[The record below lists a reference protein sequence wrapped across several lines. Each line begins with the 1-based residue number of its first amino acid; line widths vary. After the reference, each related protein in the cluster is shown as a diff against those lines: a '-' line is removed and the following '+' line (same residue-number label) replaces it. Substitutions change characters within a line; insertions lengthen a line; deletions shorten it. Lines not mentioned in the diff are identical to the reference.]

1 MDKKVIADLRAMLLK
16 LPATGEDGFEGLLAA
31 VLAEIS
37 GVPFRLSGSGSQFG
51 MDGKSAYEDDA
62 ICFEAKRYDRK
73 IPKNEVITKIAE
85 LTIDGGSG
93 VDLWVLGATTSV
105 STQLADNVLEISE
118 RNGISTLVLDW
129 SRADL
134 PALAVALAMAAETA
148 AEFIG
153 RSAGDRRG
161 VRANA
166 LASLKAVEDDERFAS
181 HAARIRGLLREP
193 TIGTSLAVRNNR
205 RWLEDI
211 FGSQQRAKRHL
222 RQPLAP
228 GDAALG
234 NPLPRESLVSEMGS
248 FLASRPTGKI
258 AVIVGDEGNGKSW
271 LFAQS
276 WLSQA
281 DRPLMV
287 VFTAD
292 EFSDAA
298 AAGDVIGV
306 LIDKL
311 VAQTGGRKSESAVTR
326 WLRTFNR
333 WRKTETAV
341 SPRLVVVIDGMN
353 QRPQLDWARIAN
365 DMSHELGRMGGQLV
379 LTTRTVHYSAHVKRR
394 LIASTVVITVPE
406 WTETERDL
414 ILEGHGIRVDELPET
429 VATSLRN
436 PRLLAIALE
445 LLQGSHIRQLEQLSI
460 SRLLFEH
467 MRIYGERDNPV
478 PRPAHEFARALRE
491 HAYEILKR
499 IDRQQIDDLK
509 VFDGGLEAVSDGRFF
524 IQLEDDPTRYRL
536 DESGLT
542 LALGFAIVDELRTAR
557 RNGRDLTATI
567 EAMIEP
573 IASLDRTF
581 DAVLAALTISCLDG
595 DCPVEIGA
603 AITCAFAGL
612 QNPNADEFPAFCLL
626 AEGRPDV
633 FMQAARQLCLAPDNP
648 SNFDWVRASL
658 HAAKQRDSAWTA
670 MIPILQSWLGHY
682 SLAPE
687 ARMYS
692 IRSGGDADKVEEERR
707 KRQAEIEAK
716 IVALS
721 PHEKALLDELTR
733 NDGDV
738 DALAHLA
745 LALIAGK
752 PVAPFSRALA
762 HWSFAGALNMGFSCP
777 YDQFIHLVRFNRVD
791 WSKARDAIVE
801 AGNVFADADVSRT
814 GKWAHVNLLRATGD
828 PAAAL
833 REQALLLELT
843 ADRPAFEGWRRVERY
858 CASDPCDPESQRP
871 DNITETAKDY
881 AGIDVAKIRLFMG
894 PSSDDLH
901 FEDARPGLARFEP
914 SVAIAKHREFIGHV
928 ISRKGLALRQGTFE
942 MGHHNALLTAAQAK
956 EMASNVEAGVVAS
969 AAAALKGSEPHFIAQ
984 YFLLAAF
991 PLLSADE
998 QVKAL
1003 LSPYTEGNPLLSLLY
1018 VAKPLEQSTYEALLL
1033 DAIRSEDEQALVVL
1047 LAFAAHSDTLLSDRV
1062 LDRLPGLMGSEI
1074 ETVRALTLYMILNAG
1089 DQRAIQSVV
1098 KIRWSAKN
1106 LDGRGG
1112 YEAWYGSHVIL
1123 EAASLGML
1131 TCSEALDRIA
1141 PALYGHAA
1149 EKLGGDAGATVAR
1162 CIDAS
1167 IRKAAGFELDVAVPL
1182 IEINQRRE
1190 DTLEPA
1196 RYHVSARPEERS
1208 DLTELMRDDEDEN
1221 DRFEE
1226 QQRLAHAAFDV
1237 FKAELTT
1244 ADAAIVLDRL
1254 RMSEFKKIAEA
1265 DRGLAEDW
1273 ADLFLGLPKAR
1284 HGGVHNLGLLLAY
1297 AVAGWNPELAARL
1310 FETLHESEPYV
1321 TNSFGR
1327 IGLPLAGLALWSAPD
1342 HALLDAIRSRRL
1354 DSAINNDE
1362 LALEVLTALWCGKAA
1377 SLERYVEENLES
1389 GEPSRMARALMVT
1402 GLSGH
1407 GQENA
1412 AVLARYKGTPGFIGA
1427 AQSAAAS
1434 AFERHAWAMHW
1445 HGKMLEAPA
1454 PEDFWRFSVLFLKVV
1469 DGRFDVFGRDDG
1481 AASVPYRLFWPGVES
1496 QLKNLY
1502 QRVRAKRKKKL
1513 FGEKSPEKEFLS
1525 PWGLAVE

>member
-1 MDKKVIADLRAMLLK
+1 MDKKAIAALRAMLLK
-16 LPATGEDGFEGLLAA
+16 LPATGEDGFEGLLAV

-37 GVPFRLSGSGSQFG
+37 GVPIRLSSSGSQFG
-51 MDGKSAYEDDA
+51 MDGKSSYEDDA

-134 PALAVALAMAAETA
+134 PALAVALAMAAEAT

-153 RSAGDRRG
+153 RGAGDERG

-166 LASLKAVEDDERFAS
+166 LASLKAVEDDERFAR
-181 HAARIRGLLREP
+181 HAARIRGLLQEP

-205 RWLEDI
+205 RWLEDV
-211 FGSQQRAKRHL
+211 FGSQQHAKRHL

-228 GDAALG
+228 GDAVLG
-234 NPLPRESLVSEMGS
+234 NPLPRESLVSEMDP
-248 FLASRPTGKI
+248 FLASRPAGKI

-298 AAGDVIGV
+298 AVGDIIGA

-326 WLRTFNR
+326 WLRIFNR
-333 WRKTETAV
+333 WRKAETPA

-353 QRPQLDWARIAN
+353 QRPQLDWGRIAN

-467 MRIYGERDNPV
+467 MRIYGERDSPV
-478 PRPAHEFARALRE
+478 PRPAHEFALALRK
-491 HAYEILKR
+491 HANEILKR
-499 IDRQQIDDLK
+499 IDGQQIDDLQ
-509 VFDGGLEAVSDGRFF
+509 VFEGGVEAVSDGRFF

-542 LALGFAIVDELRTAR
+542 LALGFAIVDELRRAR

-567 EAMIEP
+567 ETMIEP

-581 DAVLAALTISCLDG
+581 DTVLAALTIACLDV
-595 DCPVEIGA
+595 DVPVEVGA
-603 AITCAFAGL
+603 AVTCAFAGL
-612 QNPNADEFPAFCLL
+612 QNPNGDEFPAFCLL
-626 AEGRPDV
+626 VEGRPDV
-633 FMQAARQLCLAPDNP
+633 FMQAARLLCLARDNP
-648 SNFDWVRASL
+648 SNFDWVRAAL
-658 HAAKQRDSAWTA
+658 QAAKLCDTAWTA

-692 IRSGGDADKVEEERR
+692 IDSGGDAGQVEEERR
-707 KRQAEIEAK
+707 KRKVEIEAK
-716 IVALS
+716 IAALS
-721 PHEKALLDELTR
+721 PTERTLLDELIR

-738 DALAHLA
+738 DALAQLA
-745 LALIAGK
+745 LVLIAGK
-752 PVAPFSRALA
+752 PVAPFAKALL
-762 HWSFAGALNMGFSCP
+762 HWSFASALNMGFYCP
-777 YDQFIHLVRFNRVD
+777 YDEFIHLARFNRVD
-791 WSKARDAIVE
+791 WTEARDAIVE
-801 AGNVFADADVSRT
+801 AGSMFADDRVSRT
-814 GKWAHVNLLRATGD
+814 GKWAYVNLLRSTGD
-828 PAAAL
+828 PAAASQ
-833 REQALLLELT
+833 EHALLLELT
-843 ADRPAFEGWRRVERY
+843 ADRPIIKGWRLVEKY

-871 DNITETAKDY
+871 DNITETAKSY
-881 AGIDVAKIRLFMG
+881 ADIDVAKIRLFMG
-894 PSSDDLH
+894 PSGEDMH
-901 FEDARPGLARFEP
+901 FAEARAGLVRFEP
-914 SVAIAKHREFIGHV
+914 LVAIAKHREFIGHV

-942 MGHHNALLTAAQAK
+942 MSNHNALLTAAQAM
-956 EMASNVEAGVVAS
+956 EVASSVETGIIAS
-969 AAAALKGSEPHFIAQ
+969 AAAALKGDEPHLIAQ
-984 YFLLAAF
+984 YLLLAAF

-1003 LSPYTEGNPLLSLLY
+1003 LSPHAGGNPLISVLSIANSLD
-1018 VAKPLEQSTYEALLL
+1018 QSTYETLLMDTIPSGDKRAL
-1033 DAIRSEDEQALVVL
+1033 IVVL
-1047 LAFAAHSDTLLSDRV
+1047 AFGAHSDTLLSDRV
-1062 LDRLPGLMGSEI
+1062 LEIIPELVRSEV
-1074 ETVRALTLYMILNAG
+1074 ETVRALTLYMALKAG
-1089 DQRAIQSVV
+1089 DRRTIESVV
-1098 KIRWSAKN
+1098 KSGWSAKN
-1106 LDGRGG
+1106 LECKGG

-1123 EAASLGML
+1123 EAANLGVL
-1131 TCSEALDRIA
+1131 ASSDALDRIA
-1141 PALYGHAA
+1141 PELYGQAA
-1149 EKLGGDAGATVAR
+1149 KRLGGDAGATVAR

-1167 IRKAAGFELDVAVPL
+1167 IRKAAGFELDVAVPV
-1182 IEINQRRE
+1182 IEINQLCG
-1190 DTLEPA
+1190 DKLELA
-1196 RYHVSARPEERS
+1196 RYHVSAQPEERR
-1208 DLTELMRDDEDEN
+1208 DLTELMRDDKDDN

-1226 QQRLAHAAFDV
+1226 QQRLSHAAFDV
-1237 FKAELTT
+1237 FRAKLTA
-1244 ADAAIVLDRL
+1244 ADAAIILDSFRF
-1254 RMSEFKKIAEA
+1254 SEFKKVAEA

-1284 HGGVHNLGLLLAY
+1284 LGGVHNLGLLLAH
-1297 AVAGWNPELAARL
+1297 AIAGWNPDLAARL
-1310 FETLHESEPYV
+1310 FETLHASEPYV
-1321 TNSFGR
+1321 RNSFGR
-1327 IGLPLAGLALWSAPD
+1327 FGLPLAGLALWSAQD
-1342 HALLDAIRSRRL
+1342 HTLLEAIRSRRL
-1354 DSAINNDE
+1354 DSAINDDE
-1362 LALEVLTALWCGKAA
+1362 LALEVLTALWSSKEAA
-1377 SLERYVEENLES
+1377 LERYIEENLES
-1389 GEPSRMARALMVT
+1389 GEPSRIARALMVA
-1402 GLSGH
+1402 GLSG
-1407 GQENA
+1407 NRYA
-1412 AVLARYKGTPGFIGA
+1412 NSAVLARYKGTPGFIGA
-1427 AQSAAAS
+1427 AQSAAAY
-1434 AFERHAWAMHW
+1434 AFHRHAWAMHW
-1445 HGKMLEAPA
+1445 HGKMLKAA
-1454 PEDFWRFSVLFLKVV
+1454 TPEDFWRFSVLFLKVV
-1469 DGRFDVFGRDDG
+1469 DGRFDVFSRDDG
-1481 AASVPYRLFWPGVES
+1481 AASAPYRQFWPGVES
-1496 QLKNLY
+1496 QLKNRY
-1502 QRVRAKRKKKL
+1502 QRVRSERKKKL
-1513 FGEKSPEKEFLS
+1513 FGEKSPAKEFLL
-1525 PWGLAVE
+1525 P